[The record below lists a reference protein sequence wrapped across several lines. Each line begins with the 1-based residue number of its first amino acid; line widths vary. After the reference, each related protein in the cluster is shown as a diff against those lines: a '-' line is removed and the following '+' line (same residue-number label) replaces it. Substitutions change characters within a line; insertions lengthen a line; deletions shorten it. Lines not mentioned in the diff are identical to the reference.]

1 MQSPPRPQLFGGGDG
16 GGRGLGGAGDVALDS
31 VPVMPPTPRALSC
44 LASGVQAMWLTFVRS
59 PTALPGL
66 LALAGAV
73 AFLAAE
79 RSGRLPRS
87 LQVSLYTQ

>member
-1 MQSPPRPQLFGGGDG
+1 M
-16 GGRGLGGAGDVALDS
+16 
-31 VPVMPPTPRALSC
+31 RALSC
-44 LASGVQAMWLTFVRS
+44 LAWGVQAMWLTFVRS

-66 LALAGAV
+66 LAFAGAV